1 MTTPE
6 VVRAAPQKTSAF
18 EDIVDIFHA
27 PSAVFARRREDPR
40 FWAPLL
46 VLTVLMSIGIWLMM
60 QNLSTVMDAEFAR
73 QSAKVM
79 RENPRITEDQ
89 LATMR
94 RMGSII
100 APIGAAFAAFVSVFL
115 LALGVWV
122 LGKFFESKA
131 NLAQAMVIATF
142 ASFPKIIDLIL
153 ASVMG
158 LALDTSDI
166 TSMYAATPSAARF
179 AGEQAPSV
187 LAMLSR
193 ISIGTVWATVL
204 IGIGLHVIGRIEKG
218 KAYTAAAILWVL
230 ATIITVGGAMRQ
242 A

>member
-6 VVRAAPQKTSAF
+6 VVNTTPQKTSAF

-27 PSAVFARRREDPR
+27 PSAVFARRRDDPR

-46 VLTVLMSIGIWLMM
+46 ILAVLMTIGIWLMM
-60 QNLSTVMDAEFAR
+60 QNLSNVLDAEFAR

-79 RENPRITEDQ
+79 RENPQITEDQ
-89 LATMR
+89 LAGMR
-94 RMGSII
+94 RMGAII

-115 LALGVWV
+115 LGLGVWV
-122 LGKFFESKA
+122 IGKFFESKA

-153 ASVMG
+153 AAVMG
-158 LALDTSDI
+158 MALDTSNI

-179 AGEQAPSV
+179 AGEQVPSV
-187 LAMLSR
+187 LAVLSR
-193 ISIGTVWATVL
+193 ISIGTIWATIL

>member
-6 VVRAAPQKTSAF
+6 VVSPTPQKTSAF

-46 VLTVLMSIGIWLMM
+46 ILTVLMTIGIWLMM
-60 QNLSTVMDAEFAR
+60 QNLSSVMDAEFAR
-73 QSAKVM
+73 QSVEMM
-79 RENPRITEDQ
+79 RRNPRITEDQ
-89 LATMR
+89 LASMR
-94 RMGSII
+94 KMGGII

-115 LALGVWV
+115 LGLGIWV
-122 LGKFFESKA
+122 IGKFFDAKA

-142 ASFPKIIDLIL
+142 ASFPKIVDLIL
-153 ASVMG
+153 ASVLGMTMG
-158 LALDTSDI
+158 TDNI

-187 LAMLSR
+187 LAVMSR
-193 ISIGTVWATVL
+193 ISIGTIWATVL

-218 KAYTAAAILWVL
+218 KAFTAAAILWVL

-242 A
+242 G

>member
-6 VVRAAPQKTSAF
+6 AVSSTPQKTSVF
-18 EDIVDIFHA
+18 EDVVDIFHA
-27 PSAVFARRREDPR
+27 PSAVFARRRDDPR

-46 VLTVLMSIGIWLMM
+46 VLAVLMTIGIWLMM
-60 QNLSTVMDAEFAR
+60 QNLSGVMDAEFAR
-73 QSAKVM
+73 QSEKVM
-79 RENPRITEDQ
+79 RDNPQITEDQ
-89 LATMR
+89 LANMR
-94 RMGSII
+94 RMGAII

-115 LALGVWV
+115 LGLGVWV
-122 LGKFFESKA
+122 IGKFFDSQA

-153 ASVMG
+153 ASVLGMTMG
-158 LALDTSDI
+158 TDDI
-166 TSMYAATPSAARF
+166 SSMYAATPSAARF

-187 LAMLSR
+187 LAVLSR
-193 ISIGTVWATVL
+193 LSIGTIWATIL